1 MSNIKIMS
9 LGGLG
14 ENGKNMTVVEVNNKI
29 FILDAG
35 MRYPDIDMYGVDLVI
50 PNIEPIADEY
60 LDYERVWEN
69 YKKVLAYAADIYV

>member
-29 FILDAG
+29 FKVFLFH
-35 MRYPDIDMYGVDLVI
+35 MVMKKMLVQ
-50 PNIEPIADEY
+50 
-60 LDYERVWEN
+60 L
-69 YKKVLAYAADIYV
+69 LIY